1 MSFPP
6 LHWNDAPPL
15 GAFGQFPIVE
25 LPQLAFEMLAPQAAG
40 PSLTADELTASDMQ
54 ADTVFVERTDRQL
67 VDKEDGSVWHKQP
80 LVCAIEPPLAH
91 GSLTCVNG
99 AAANWN
105 NAP

>member
-1 MSFPP
+1 MPFPP
-6 LHWNDAPPL
+6 LHRDNPPAL
-15 GAFGQFPIVE
+15 GALGQLPLIE
-25 LPQLAFEMLAPQAAG
+25 LPQLAFEMLAPQAAR
-40 PSLTADELTASDMQ
+40 PSLAADELAAADMQ

-67 VDKEDGSVWHKQP
+67 VDKENGPVWHKQP
-80 LVCAIEPPLAH
+80 FVCAIEPPLAH

>member
-1 MSFPP
+1 MPFPP
-6 LHWNDAPPL
+6 LHRDNPPSI
-15 GAFGQFPIVE
+15 GAFGQLPLIE
-25 LPQLAFEMLAPQAAG
+25 LPQFAFEMLAPQAAR
-40 PSLTADELTASDMQ
+40 PSLAADELTASDVQ
-54 ADTVFVERTDRQL
+54 TDTVFVERTDRQL